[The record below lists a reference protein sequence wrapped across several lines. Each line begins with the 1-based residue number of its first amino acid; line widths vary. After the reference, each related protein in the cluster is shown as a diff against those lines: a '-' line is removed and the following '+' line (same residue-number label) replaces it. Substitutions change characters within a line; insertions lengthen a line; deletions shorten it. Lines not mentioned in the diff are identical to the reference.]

1 MSINFL
7 NTLRPFEIN
16 SKIVEWDIRRA
27 GPSIIQEL
35 GLLPQKD
42 IDHLLL
48 LPKKQ
53 CDVEIGKRQIHDKE
67 FSVVLEKG
75 FTDFME
81 TFLEDNG
88 IDRET
93 DVIAVKK
100 DACFVINKKVDFDT
114 FGKVRFIPK
123 NTYHAYLYI
132 KPTLVSGSGL
142 EFYFKRGDEI
152 DVKGLVNDRRVREQI
167 LDLHKD
173 GILNFLLYTVA
184 LAEQTSNDPNQMSEF
199 LHKFV
204 SLYKNRLLDFD
215 YYREFNV
222 ESRYRYMFMGS
233 EVMAD
238 TIDESMLEKV
248 AIQYNYTHII
258 LPLINLIV

>member
-16 SKIVEWDIRRA
+16 SRIVEWDIRRA

-35 GLLPQKD
+35 GLLPQD
-42 IDHLLL
+42 EIDRLLL

-67 FSVVLEKG
+67 FGVALENG
-75 FTDFME
+75 FTNFME
-81 TFLEDNG
+81 AFLDDNG
-88 IDRET
+88 INKEM
-93 DVIAVKK
+93 DVIAIKK
-100 DACFVINKKVDFDT
+100 DACFLINKKVDFDS
-114 FGKVRFIPK
+114 FGKVKFIPK

-132 KPTLVSGSGL
+132 KPELVSGMGL
-142 EFYFKRGDEI
+142 EFYFKRNDEI
-152 DVKGLVNDRRVREQI
+152 DVKGLVNDRQTREHI
-167 LDLHKD
+167 MDLHKD
-173 GILNFLLYTVA
+173 GMLNFLLYVVA
-184 LAEQTSNDPNQMSEF
+184 LAEKTSNDPNQMSEF
-199 LHKFV
+199 LHEFV

-222 ESRYRYMFMGS
+222 ESRYRYIFMGS
-233 EVMAD
+233 EIMAD
-238 TIDESMLEKV
+238 NIDESMLEKV
-248 AIQYNYTHII
+248 DIQYNYTHII